1 MHHPDTDV
9 AYWLLTLILG
19 RYMRA
24 SDWKAPKRLS
34 ESHLHQ
40 INVLKVLSADMQ
52 ENAPRHYHLHEIA
65 DLSGLKDE
73 KETQRYLFILE
84 GQKLV
89 APCPKGDFTS
99 RVWHITDEGVWAM
112 RSISKAM
119 VQ

>member
-1 MHHPDTDV
+1 MDN
-9 AYWLLTLILG
+9 
-19 RYMRA
+19 
-24 SDWKAPKRLS
+24 KAPKRMS
-34 ESHLHQ
+34 SSHLHQ
-40 INVLKVLSADMQ
+40 INVLKVLSSDQ
-52 ENAPRHYHLHEIA
+52 PQDNGPRHYHIHEIA

-99 RVWHITDEGVWAM
+99 RVWHITQEGMYAM
-112 RSISKAM
+112 DNIRQAM

>member
-1 MHHPDTDV
+1 MDAKV
-9 AYWLLTLILG
+9 
-19 RYMRA
+19 
-24 SDWKAPKRLS
+24 PKRLS
-34 ESHLHQ
+34 ESHLNQ
-40 INVLKVLSADMQ
+40 LNVLKVLSTDMQ
-52 ENAPRHYHLHEIA
+52 EEAPRHYHLHEIA

-99 RVWHITDEGVWAM
+99 RVWHITNEGLWAM
-112 RSISKAM
+112 KNIKQAM